1 MPPPGGRP
9 ECYRQLAECFR
20 TGWLALPIVHSEVS
34 TMYLALHEELDLQHR
49 TEVAIEL
56 LYRIEEMEARLADLA
71 IEEAGLEA
79 GIFELSR
86 EQAELLNG
94 EADAR

>member
-1 MPPPGGRP
+1 
-9 ECYRQLAECFR
+9 
-20 TGWLALPIVHSEVS
+20 
-34 TMYLALHEELDLQHR
+34 MYLALQEELELQHR
-49 TEVAIEL
+49 TDVAIEL

-86 EQAELLNG
+86 EQAELLSS
-94 EADAR
+94 EAEAL